1 MAPPY
6 RAGRVEAQVHA
17 KRLTGSPEPWLC
29 VTEFSAEPD
38 EVVST
43 TRDVLDEV
51 SAACVGCVVRVVRRK
66 QVLDWYVPS
75 EGPRVRIPLA
85 REYWI
90 GSGAE
95 RGMIGGADWL
105 SAWWESAFAQ
115 GMIHALAK
123 LDRRT
128 MVGVLCDV
136 ALSVVSRL
144 RERRVAQGVL
154 GETETR
160 LVTTMERVYRETDDP
175 WPALAPIRDT
185 DRRDARAIAIVA
197 FDLERAASMI
207 PEQSWASWWA
217 SFYPTSLEMNLQTAT
232 GSRPPLN
239 LPGAMRAR
247 LPMDR
252 LVTLFRRNARRIRE
266 P

>member
-6 RAGRVEAQVHA
+6 RAGRVEAHVYA
-17 KRLTGSPEPWLC
+17 KRLTGSPEPWIE
-29 VTEFSAEPD
+29 VAAFSAEPD

-51 SAACVGCVVRVVRRK
+51 SVACVGCVVRVVRRK
-66 QVLDWYVPS
+66 QVLDWYVPA
-75 EGPRVRIPLA
+75 EGSRVRIPLA

-95 RGMIGGADWL
+95 PGVVGGADWL
-105 SAWWESAFAQ
+105 TAWWESAFAL
-115 GMIHALAK
+115 GMLHALAK

-128 MVGVLCDV
+128 AVGVLCDV

-144 RERRVAQGVL
+144 RERRVAEYVL
-154 GETETR
+154 GEMETR
-160 LVTTMERVYRETDDP
+160 LLTTMERVYRETDVS
-175 WPALAPIRDT
+175 WPAIIPIRET
-185 DRRDARAIAIVA
+185 DRRDARALSVVA

-207 PEQSWASWWA
+207 PEQSWALWWG
-217 SFYPTSLEMNLQTAT
+217 SFSPNVLEMDLHTAA
-232 GSRPPLN
+232 GKRPPLD

-252 LVTLFRRNARRIRE
+252 LVALFRQNARRIR
-266 P
+266 